1 MDPDVSFP
9 VVLRAVDRGGFDDF
23 WASSVFSG
31 LVDPSMIH
39 LRQRQSVQ
47 LRVCGESMQS
57 S

>member
-47 LRVCGESMQS
+47 LRVCGE
-57 S
+57 